1 MKKTRI
7 WMLNAILSICCY
19 GLLLSSCS
27 NDDSPVPSLS
37 GAQKSIVII
46 FENDVHC
53 AIDGYKR
60 IAGLRDAIGGS
71 DTAWAAAVS
80 CGDYLQGGSPGAL
93 SRGAYIAT
101 VMNRVGYDVI
111 TLGNHE
117 FDYGTPRMKELM
129 PMINTDV
136 VCANFYETATGKPV
150 FAPYALKRYG
160 EKTIGFVGAT
170 TPDAM
175 TKKYAFFN
183 ADGTQ
188 SYDMHPNDIYQLVQ
202 EAVDEVRTKG
212 ADYVVV
218 LSHLG
223 EEETKYGVTSHKLIA
238 ATRGIDVLLDGHTH
252 SVVPRCDVAD
262 ADGKLV
268 PISQTGSQ
276 LVNLGKLVISADG
289 KISTTIVPTAEIP
302 YESTTVSA
310 VVDSIYQEMEKVT
323 TRHIAYSDFELTIND
338 AEGNRL
344 VRRGETNLGDIVT
357 DAFRSIMQAEIG
369 LCNGGGLRNSIPAGN
384 ITYGDVVNALPF
396 DNCMV
401 KIETK
406 GEDIL
411 TMLTQCTS
419 NLPAEIGAFP
429 HVSGLRYTIHTQ
441 SHTISDVTVY
451 DAASSTW
458 QPLAPE
464 RLYTIAT
471 LDYYSGGGFYDTLTK
486 SRLIEQTATVMC
498 DNLAEYLEKTLAGV
512 VPADYA
518 QSQGRI
524 TIVED

>member
-1 MKKTRI
+1 
-7 WMLNAILSICCY
+7 
-19 GLLLSSCS
+19 
-27 NDDSPVPSLS
+27 
-37 GAQKSIVII
+37 
-46 FENDVHC
+46 
-53 AIDGYKR
+53 
-60 IAGLRDAIGGS
+60 
-71 DTAWAAAVS
+71 
-80 CGDYLQGGSPGAL
+80 
-93 SRGAYIAT
+93 
-101 VMNRVGYDVI
+101 
-111 TLGNHE
+111 
-117 FDYGTPRMKELM
+117 MKELM

-136 VCANFYETATGKPV
+136 VCANFYETATGKSV
-150 FAPYALKRYG
+150 FAPYTLKRYG

-369 LCNGGGLRNSIPAGN
+369 LCNGGGLRNSIPAG
-384 ITYGDVVNALPF
+384 
-396 DNCMV
+396 
-401 KIETK
+401 
-406 GEDIL
+406 
-411 TMLTQCTS
+411 
-419 NLPAEIGAFP
+419 
-429 HVSGLRYTIHTQ
+429 
-441 SHTISDVTVY
+441 ISPT
-451 DAASSTW
+451 ATWST
-458 QPLAPE
+458 PCPS
-464 RLYTIAT
+464 TIAW
-471 LDYYSGGGFYDTLTK
+471 
-486 SRLIEQTATVMC
+486 SR
-498 DNLAEYLEKTLAGV
+498 
-512 VPADYA
+512 
-518 QSQGRI
+518 
-524 TIVED
+524 

>member
-1 MKKTRI
+1 
-7 WMLNAILSICCY
+7 MLTAILSICGY

-27 NDDSPVPSLS
+27 NDDNPISPVGL
-37 GAQKSIVII
+37 QKSIVII

-60 IAGLRDAIGGS
+60 IAGLRDAIGSS

-80 CGDYLQGGSPGAL
+80 CGDYLQGGSAGAL
-93 SRGAYIAT
+93 SRGAYVAS
-101 VMNRVGYDVI
+101 VMSAVGYDVV

-117 FDYGTPRMKELM
+117 FDYGTPRLLELVPKM
-129 PMINTDV
+129 NTDV
-136 VCANFYETATGKPV
+136 VCANFYETATDKPV

-160 EKTIGFVGAT
+160 DKTVGFVGAT

-175 TKKYAFFN
+175 TKKFAFFDT
-183 ADGTQ
+183 DGSQ
-188 SYDMHPNDIYQLVQ
+188 LYDMSPTDIYQKVQ
-202 EAVDEVRTKG
+202 EAVDEVRQKG

-252 SVVPRCDVAD
+252 SVVPRYDVAD
-262 ADGKLV
+262 ADGKMV
-268 PISQTGSQ
+268 PISQTGTQ
-276 LVNLGKLVISADG
+276 LANLGKLVISADG
-289 KISTTIVPTAEIP
+289 NISTTLVPKDEVP
-302 YESTTVSA
+302 YENAAVSE
-310 VVDSIYQEMEKVT
+310 VISNIYQEMDKVT
-323 TRHIAYSDFELTIND
+323 TRQVAHSDFELTVND

-357 DAFRSIMQAEIG
+357 DAFKVLMKAEIG
-369 LCNGGGLRNSIPAGN
+369 LCNGGGLRNSIAAGN

-396 DNCMV
+396 DNCLV

-411 TMLTQCTS
+411 TMLTQCTAR
-419 NLPAEIGAFP
+419 LPEDVGQFP
-429 HVSGLRYTIHTQ
+429 HVSGMRYTIHTK
-441 SHTISDVTVY
+441 SHTISDVTVF
-451 DAASSTW
+451 DASTSTW
-458 QPLAPE
+458 LPLDPE

-471 LDYYSGGGFYDTLTK
+471 LDYYRGGGFYDTLAN
-486 SRLIEQTATVMC
+486 SRLIEQTPTVMC
-498 DNLAEYLEKTLAGV
+498 DYLTEYLEKTLAGV

-524 TIVED
+524 TILED

>member
-1 MKKTRI
+1 MKKSSL
-7 WMLNAILSICCY
+7 WMLTAILSICGY
-19 GLLLSSCS
+19 ELLLSSCS
-27 NDDSPVPSLS
+27 HDDNPSSPVGL
-37 GAQKSIVII
+37 QKSIVII

-60 IAGLRDAIGGS
+60 IAGLRDAIGSS

-80 CGDYLQGGSPGAL
+80 CGDYLQGGSAGAL
-93 SRGAYIAT
+93 SRGAYIAS
-101 VMNRVGYDVI
+101 VMSAVGYDVV

-117 FDYGTPRMKELM
+117 FDYGTPRLLELV
-129 PMINTDV
+129 PMMNTDV
-136 VCANFYETATGKPV
+136 ACANFYETSTDKPV

-160 EKTIGFVGAT
+160 DKTVGFVGAT

-175 TKKYAFFN
+175 TKKYAFYDT
-183 ADGTQ
+183 DGSQ
-188 SYDMHPNDIYQLVQ
+188 LYDMRPNDIYQKVQ
-202 EAVDEVRTKG
+202 GAIDEVRQKG

-252 SVVPRCDVAD
+252 SVVPRYDVAD

-268 PISQTGSQ
+268 PISQTGTQ
-276 LVNLGKLVISADG
+276 LANLGKLVISADG
-289 KISTTIVPTAEIP
+289 NISTTIVPTAEIP
-302 YESTTVSA
+302 YESTAVSE
-310 VVDSIYQEMEKVT
+310 VVDNIYQEMEKVT

-357 DAFRSIMQAEIG
+357 DAFRSFMQAEIG
-369 LCNGGGLRNSIPAGN
+369 LCNGGGLRNSIAAGN

-411 TMLTQCTS
+411 NMLTLCTQE
-419 NLPAEIGAFP
+419 LPAEMGTFP

-441 SHTISDVTVY
+441 SHTISDVTVF
-451 DAASSTW
+451 DAATSTW
-458 QPLAPE
+458 QPLDPQ

-471 LDYYSGGGFYDTLTK
+471 MDFYNGGGFRDTLK
-486 SRLIEQTATVMC
+486 DSRLIDQTPTVMC
-498 DNLAEYLEKTLAGV
+498 DCMAEYLEKTLAGV

>member
-1 MKKTRI
+1 
-7 WMLNAILSICCY
+7 MLTAILSICGY

-27 NDDSPVPSLS
+27 HDDNPVPSPT
-37 GAQKSIVII
+37 QKSIVII

-60 IAGLRDAIGGS
+60 IAGLRDAIGSS

-117 FDYGTPRMKELM
+117 FDYGTPRLLELA

-136 VCANFYETATGKPV
+136 VCANFYETSTGKPV

-160 EKTIGFVGAT
+160 DKTIGFVGAT

-175 TKKYAFFN
+175 TKKYAFFDT
-183 ADGTQ
+183 DGSQ
-188 SYDMHPNDIYQLVQ
+188 LYDMQPNDIYQLVQ
-202 EAVDEVRTKG
+202 EAVDEVRAKG

-223 EEETKYGVTSHKLIA
+223 EGETKYGVTSHNLIA

-262 ADGKLV
+262 AEGKPV
-268 PISQTGSQ
+268 PISQTGTQ
-276 LVNLGKLVISADG
+276 LTNLGKLVISADG
-289 KISTTIVPTAEIP
+289 NISTTIVPTAEIP
-302 YESTTVSA
+302 YESTTVSW

-323 TRHIAYSDFELTIND
+323 TRHIAYSDFELTVND
-338 AEGNRL
+338 ADGNRL
-344 VRRGETNLGDIVT
+344 VRRGETNLGDIVS
-357 DAFRSIMQAEIG
+357 DAFRSVMEAEIG
-369 LCNGGGLRNSIPAGN
+369 LCNGGGMRNSIPAGN

-401 KIETK
+401 KIEAK

-411 TMLTQCTS
+411 TMLTKCTS
-419 NLPAEIGAFP
+419 NLPAEAGAFP

-441 SHTISDVTVY
+441 SHTISDVTVFN
-451 DAASSTW
+451 AATSIW
-458 QPLAPE
+458 QPLDPE

-471 LDYYSGGGFYDTLTK
+471 MDFYSGGGFYDTLAK
-486 SRLIEQTATVMC
+486 SRLIEQTPTVMC
-498 DNLAEYLEKTLAGV
+498 DCMAEYLEKTLAGV

-524 TIVED
+524 TFVED